1 MSNNIAE
8 VNANADSILVTIT
21 ALEGACNVKLLNEVA
36 DALNKIARRYEA
48 QDIEFDYSNYVMDK
62 EGNAIW

>member
-1 MSNNIAE
+1 MQSNIAQ
-8 VNANADSILVTIT
+8 VNANADSIRVTIT

-36 DALNKIARRYEA
+36 DAINKIARRYEA